1 MAQRVLRFLQED
13 IESCLHTSIVE
24 FLYESQHKREIA
36 AKEMDMRKYFSP
48 MALGDIIDLADA
60 PLADLYSLVTPD
72 LSAECFV
79 RTAEFLVE
87 VVHTHYLITQWHL
100 SPFDPKNEDVE
111 YLHRFGINLHEGDES
126 SNDVIVLNLGGDKS
140 NVSYVILFHCLLLLL
155 FLYLF
160 SCDVFVT
167 VVLLFFHLLLLL
179 SSHLTLFSYNIYYC
193 ISHYFTEVS
202 FYLLLFYY
210 YVIKL
215 LFRYI
220 ITFCM

>member
-1 MAQRVLRFLQED
+1 LAQRVLRFLQED

-36 AKEMDMRKYFSP
+36 AKEMDMKKYFSP

-60 PLADLYSLVTPD
+60 PLSDLYSLVTPD

-111 YLHRFGINLHEGDES
+111 YLHRFGINLHEGEES
-126 SNDVIVLNLGGDKS
+126 SNDVIVLNLGGDSS
-140 NVSYVILFHCLLLLL
+140 NVSHFILFVVVITVVIV
-155 FLYLF
+155 
-160 SCDVFVT
+160 VFVFIFIIIFVT
-167 VVLLFFHLLLLL
+167 TVIVVLLKCCSIFY
-179 SSHLTLFSYNIYYC
+179 FS
-193 ISHYFTEVS
+193 
-202 FYLLLFYY
+202 
-210 YVIKL
+210 
-215 LFRYI
+215 
-220 ITFCM
+220 